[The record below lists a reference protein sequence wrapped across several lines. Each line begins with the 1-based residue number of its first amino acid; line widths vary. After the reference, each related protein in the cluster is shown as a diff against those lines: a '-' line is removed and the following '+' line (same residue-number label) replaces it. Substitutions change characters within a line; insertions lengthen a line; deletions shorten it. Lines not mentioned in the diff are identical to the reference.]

1 MGGKLAAMK
10 ATYRVCLVVIIL
22 ALGSSVDHLYA
33 QTNEF
38 FDADSTFNE
47 VGFEI
52 TLFNSPNGFG
62 LMIMSEYTEVYSVEV
77 FDVQGTKAKSF
88 SAKIECGQVN
98 THEDIS
104 NNLKSGIYIV
114 IVRYQGLVWSARFE
128 I

>member
-22 ALGSSVDHLYA
+22 ALGSSVDHLSA
-33 QTNEF
+33 QNNEF

-47 VGFEI
+47 LGFEI
-52 TLFNSPNGFG
+52 TMFNNPNGFG
-62 LMIMSEYTEVYSVEV
+62 LMVMSESTEVYSVDV
-77 FDVQGTKAKSF
+77 FDVQGINVKSF
-88 SAKIECGQVN
+88 KAKIECGQVN

-114 IVRYQGLVWSARFE
+114 IVGYQGLVWSARFE